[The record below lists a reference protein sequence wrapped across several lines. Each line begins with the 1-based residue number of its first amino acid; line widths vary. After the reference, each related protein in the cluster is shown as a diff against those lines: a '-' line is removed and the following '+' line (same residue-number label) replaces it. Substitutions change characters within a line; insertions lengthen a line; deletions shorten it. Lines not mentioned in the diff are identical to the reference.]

1 MANRRLFQFQYSYER
16 DLVDIYANVTIGAAG
31 APTLQSNAKGVSSI
45 TRNSAGD
52 YSIALTDN
60 FNKLM
65 SLRAVSQNATGI
77 IAAGSIGIKT
87 DSVNSATA
95 PLVRVVFSGPTAA
108 GNTALIATDPAVG
121 DIIRFHIVLRNAS
134 T

>member
-16 DLVDIYANVTIGAAG
+16 ELVHVYAQISIGAAG
-31 APTLQSNAKGVSSI
+31 APTLQSNAKGVASV

-65 SLRAVSQNATGI
+65 SLRAVIQNATGI
-77 IAAGSIGIKT
+77 PASGNFGIKT
-87 DSVNSATA
+87 DSVSSLTA
-95 PLVRVVFSGPTAA
+95 PLIRVVFSGPTAA
-108 GNTALIATDPAVG
+108 GNTALIATDPASG
-121 DIIRFHIVLRNAS
+121 DIIKFHIVLRNTNS
-134 T
+134 